1 MLNICED
8 NSAAECWSKIIF
20 LSDSIHKLFCAA
32 FGRFKAEH
40 VLTVF
45 HLALALLA
53 NTRSHVALASS
64 HVDGQALPPCP
75 PGGAMSQRW
84 AEPQRQQVGAAASVL
99 TPHTLPARIHLSTI
113 SLLRF
118 IKGRYLW
125 LSSRQGWG
133 SPVSNSAAR
142 SLSKPSPNLSHL
154 SPP

>member
-99 TPHTLPARIHLSTI
+99 TPHTLPALHPPVYHFPPSVHKGKV
-113 SLLRF
+113 SVALLPPRM
-118 IKGRYLW
+118 GL
-125 LSSRQGWG
+125 
-133 SPVSNSAAR
+133 
-142 SLSKPSPNLSHL
+142 PSEQLGCTQPLQTKS
-154 SPP
+154 